1 ETGSPPLDETRCS
14 EMWMDRMKNKFR
26 MRKAKRSWKRAPP
39 TVGDPALMARSSTW
53 TLYDA
58 ITQKRVL

>member
-1 ETGSPPLDETRCS
+1 
-14 EMWMDRMKNKFR
+14 MWMDRMKNKFR